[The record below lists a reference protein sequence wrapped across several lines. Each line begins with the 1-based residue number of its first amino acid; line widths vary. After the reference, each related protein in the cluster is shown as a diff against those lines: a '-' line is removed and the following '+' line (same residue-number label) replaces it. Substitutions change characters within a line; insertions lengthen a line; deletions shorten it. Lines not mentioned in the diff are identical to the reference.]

1 MSWVLIKQAEPAPAG
16 SPLQTQL
23 MLGGGGGGMFLTP
36 EKPITPQEAGMEAAN
51 QYLSGRRGFSPE
63 QTQRVAGTASRAAQ
77 LAGRYGGL
85 AAMLG
90 AGVKNLYDQSATGEP
105 LGLTNLA
112 TSMYGAQQFARPIA
126 TRAGAQAGA
135 RVGVRGV
142 QREARDARAA
152 QRTGSPASADFSMPQ
167 GTDMSM
173 FDMAQPTLAQPTPL
187 EQAGLGNIDPTMM
200 SGDARA
206 YGRSGVPNT
215 SMFEFRQQMPSF
227 SPPPRQTTL
236 GEFSPAQ
243 PTPPA
248 PQGMEEKL
256 QSALPNPVETI
267 KQQQEK
273 QMEEQKE
280 RQEKQQEMQEEQR
293 QKFAE
298 EMRNRQDEQSTGV

>member
-1 MSWVLIKQAEPAPAG
+1 MSWVLVKQAEAAPAG

-23 MLGGGGGGMFLTP
+23 MLGGGGGGSGMFLTP

-51 QYLSGRRGFSPE
+51 QYLSGKRGFSPE

-90 AGVKNLYDQSATGEP
+90 AGVKNLYDQSASGEP
-105 LGLTNLA
+105 LGLTSLG

-173 FDMAQPTLAQPTPL
+173 FDMAQPTPAQPTPL

-206 YGRSGVPNT
+206 YGRSGVP
-215 SMFEFRQQMPSF
+215 SMSMQQFRQQIPSF

-236 GEFSPAQ
+236 SEFAPPSPA
-243 PTPPA
+243 PE
-248 PQGMEEKL
+248 GMAGKL
-256 QSALPNPVETI
+256 ESALPNPMDASMEQMKEQQ
-267 KQQQEK
+267 KQAQENK
-273 QMEEQKE
+273 KEMEQSQLQSLQENLKE
-280 RQEKQQEMQEEQR
+280 KR
-293 QKFAE
+293 
-298 EMRNRQDEQSTGV
+298 DEQSTGA

>member
-1 MSWVLIKQAEPAPAG
+1 MGWVLVKQDPRQGTPNT
-16 SPLQTQL
+16 LQTQAVI
-23 MLGGGGGGMFLTP
+23 GGPQGGLLISP
-36 EKPITPQEAGMEAAN
+36 DRPISPQDAGMQAAN
-51 QYLSGRRGFSPE
+51 QVLSGRRGFSPE

-90 AGVKNLYDQSATGEP
+90 AGVKNLYDQTASGEP
-105 LGLTNLA
+105 LSMSGLGS
-112 TSMYGAQQFARPIA
+112 SMYGAQQFARPLA
-126 TRAGAQAGA
+126 TRGGATLGA
-135 RVGVRGV
+135 KVGVRGA

-173 FDMAQPTLAQPTPL
+173 FNMAQPTVAQPTPL
-187 EQAGLGNIDPTMM
+187 EQVGLDGIDPTML
-200 SGDARA
+200 SGDTRA
-206 YGRSGVPNT
+206 YGAQGVPNT

-227 SPPPRQTTL
+227 SPPLRQTTFS
-236 GEFSPAQ
+236 EFPAQ

-267 KQQQEK
+267 KEQQAK